1 MKKLIGLMAAVAVLS
16 AAVLSAETVMV
27 QVFSGSVKVKTGDAW
42 VNAKVKM
49 KLDDSAFVQVAKGSK
64 LQLLTASGQVIN
76 ITTEKSFQVKELFA
90 AVKTS
95 PLSGK
100 LAGIRA
106 KLGKGGGSDMGPT
119 AVAGVRGA
127 DVYQQ
132 SKQGLKKD
140 LYWEE

>member
-1 MKKLIGLMAAVAVLS
+1 MKRVIGLVAAMAILS
-16 AAVLSAETVMV
+16 AAVISAETVMV

-42 VNAKVKM
+42 VNAKIKM
-49 KLDDSAFVQVAKGSK
+49 KLDDSTFVQVAKGSK
-64 LQLLTASGQVIN
+64 LQLSTVSGKVIN
-76 ITTEKSFQVKELFA
+76 ITTEKSFQVKDLFVA
-90 AVKTS
+90 AKTS
-95 PLSGK
+95 PLAGK

-106 KLGKGGGSDMGPT
+106 KLGKGSASDMGPT

>member
-1 MKKLIGLMAAVAVLS
+1 MKKIIGIFVALSFLAAAM
-16 AAVLSAETVMV
+16 LSAETVMI
-27 QVFSGSVKVKTGDAW
+27 QVFSGSVKVKTGDSW
-42 VNAKVKM
+42 VSAKIKM
-49 KLDDSAFVQVAKGSK
+49 KLDDSAFVQVSQGAK

-76 ITTEKSFQVKELFA
+76 ITSEKSFQVKELFA
-90 AVKTS
+90 NVKAT
-95 PLSGK
+95 PLAGK
-100 LAGIRA
+100 LAGIKA
-106 KLGKGGGSDMGPT
+106 KLGKAGASDAGPS